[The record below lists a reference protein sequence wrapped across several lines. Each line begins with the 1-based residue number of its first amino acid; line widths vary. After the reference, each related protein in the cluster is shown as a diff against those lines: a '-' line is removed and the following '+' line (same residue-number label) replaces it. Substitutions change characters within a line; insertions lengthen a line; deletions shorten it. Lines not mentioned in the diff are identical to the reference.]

1 MYGYDEHAIIR
12 VTDTYSGA
20 HAIVTSDEEMRRTLE
35 GWEDMSEPGVAEAV
49 DALVDGGTR
58 ITDVLDLG
66 IQVDELDPDDED
78 EVSDDEWEEWIC
90 SGWLA
95 DGRVWDDGRAIIS
108 DYQPPVR
115 IGGRWEWMGGPVSV
129 RSHHGDQER
138 RWRRVSSLAD
148 LRAAVATAHAEEQEW
163 QDGEDARQAAR
174 REAEGPLVAAVGRC
188 AEAERAAEAARAAR
202 DGEIRRLLD
211 AGWTGA
217 RVAVLAGISAKQVS
231 LIRNRK
237 G

>member
-1 MYGYDEHAIIR
+1 MSTYDEQTITRI
-12 VTDTYSGA
+12 TDTYTGA
-20 HAIVTSDEEMRRTLE
+20 QAIVTSDEQMRQVLE
-35 GWEDMSEPGVAEAV
+35 SWEDMSEPGVAEAV
-49 DALVDGGTR
+49 DALVGGGTR
-58 ITDVLDLG
+58 DTDVIDLG
-66 IQVDELDPDDED
+66 VQVDELDPADADQ
-78 EVSDDEWEEWIC
+78 VSDDEWAEWIC
-90 SGWLA
+90 AGWLA

-108 DYQPPVR
+108 DYRRPVR
-115 IGGRWEWMGGPVSV
+115 IGDGWEWMGGPVSV

-148 LRAAVATAHAEEQEW
+148 LRAAVAAAHAEEQEW
-163 QDGEDARQAAR
+163 QDGEDARRAAR

-211 AGWTGA
+211 AGWTGN

-231 LIRNRK
+231 LIRNR
-237 G
+237 

>member
-1 MYGYDEHAIIR
+1 MSTYDEQTITRI
-12 VTDTYSGA
+12 TDTYTDA
-20 HAIVTSDEEMRRTLE
+20 TAIITSDEQLRQVLE

-49 DALVDGGTR
+49 DALVGGGTR
-58 ITDVLDLG
+58 DPDVLDLG
-66 IQVDELDPDDED
+66 IEVDEFDPDDE
-78 EVSDDEWEEWIC
+78 EVSDAEWAEWIC

-95 DGRVWDDGRAIIS
+95 DGRVWDDGRVVIS

-115 IGGRWEWMGGPVSV
+115 IGGQWEWMGGPVSV
-129 RSHHGDQER
+129 RSHHGDQEH

-174 REAEGPLVAAVGRC
+174 ADAEVPLMTAAIRC
-188 AEAERAAEAARAAR
+188 AEAERAAETARAAR

-231 LIRNRK
+231 LIRNR
-237 G
+237 